1 MITLFLT
8 AFSRKLNAF
17 EPFRTLLQQLRT
29 ETFPQVLYGPQGS
42 FFALILR
49 ETVLALGRTHLVVLP
64 TEQEAITL
72 VEDLERF
79 GVPTRLFPSWGTVP
93 YKEVGVNAPVFGQRV
108 KVLVD
113 LPSLTKGVLV
123 TSLRAFLQP
132 LPERSY
138 LEGKLI
144 SIRKGQRIDPQS
156 LADLLASYGYLRV
169 PKVSIHGE
177 FAVRGEVIDVYL
189 PGHEEAYRIL
199 LEFDRVSEIRTFSP
213 ETQASLQVRQEV
225 ILHPGREILWS
236 IDRLE
241 VLQKNLQKLPEM
253 EDKGERIIQSLQE
266 SIPWEG
272 EELFY
277 PLAFDT
283 PASLLDF
290 LPEESVLW
298 LSEYERLQTG
308 WETLKKE
315 YDGLYRKTRMYRPV
329 PRPDRLLFEFP
340 ALEQS
345 VQRKILVTLLKPE
358 DTVKHISLRNDPPRS
373 FFGNVT
379 FFKEEVSNLITTGYT
394 VYLFADTEAQAER
407 LGHILKGLAVTILP
421 TGISSGFSVGGL
433 KLLVVHENELFGRRK
448 RVPKSV
454 KAAIGQVIDTFIE
467 LSPGDYVVHVNYG
480 IGKFLGI
487 QRMKAGGTERD
498 YIHLEYANE
507 EYIYIP
513 IEQVNLV
520 QKYIGNLGNE
530 PRLDKIGGKGWE
542 SRKNRVRKSVEDI
555 AKGLLEL
562 YSKRK
567 TIQGYAFPKDTEW
580 QVEFEASFPYEE
592 TIDQLRCIEEVK
604 ADMEKP
610 FPMDRL
616 VCGDV
621 GYGKT
626 EIAIRAAFKAVL
638 GGKQVAVLAPTTILA
653 EQHYENFQD
662 RMRNYPI
669 SIRML
674 SRFVEKSE
682 QRKTLKLLQEGKVDI
697 LIGTHRILQKDVVFR
712 DLGLLVID
720 EEQRFGV
727 KDKERLK
734 QLKTNVDCLT
744 LTATPIPRTLHMSL
758 MKIRDMSI
766 LKTPPHDR
774 MPIETHIGEFSEE
787 AVAEAIRREM
797 ERGGQV
803 FYLHNRVE
811 TLDEVQRFLERL
823 VPEALIGVVHGQMPA
838 EELEDVMHRFVH
850 GGFHVLVST
859 TIIENGIDIPNVNT
873 IIIDRA
879 DMYGISQLYQLRG
892 RVGRSNRLAYAYLFY
907 PADRVLSEL
916 AMKRLQIISDH
927 TELGSGFKVALKDL
941 EVRGAGN
948 LLGKEQSGDIGSV
961 GFDLYLRL
969 LDEAIRELEGKGEEA
984 PPEPFLDL
992 EYTGYIPDAY
1002 ISEAEQKMEV
1012 YKKIAAVGSEEELE
1026 SITYEL
1032 MDRFGPLPEEVQ
1044 SLLCLAEIR
1053 ILCRKLYISSMRE
1066 RGGVLEVEFSKVAR
1080 VSVERILKLIKESR
1094 GRVRLD
1100 PKRPHVLLIETHL
1113 IGLKEKSEFIR
1124 DRLSVL
1130 L

>member
-17 EPFRTLLQQLRT
+17 EPFRSFLQHLRT
-29 ETFPQVLYGPQGS
+29 ESFPQVLYGPQGS
-42 FFALILR
+42 FFALLLR
-49 ETVLALGRTHLVVLP
+49 ETVLALGKSHLVVLP
-64 TEQEAITL
+64 TEQEAMNL

-79 GVPTRLFPSWGTVP
+79 DVPTRFFPSWGTIP
-93 YKEVGVNAPVFGQRV
+93 YKGVSPNAPVFGQRV

-113 LPSLTKGVLV
+113 LPILSKGVVV

-138 LEGKLI
+138 LEGKLVPL
-144 SIRKGQRIDPQS
+144 RKGQRIDPQG
-156 LADLLASYGYLRV
+156 LATMLASYGYLRV
-169 PKVSIHGE
+169 PRVSVHGE
-177 FAVRGEVIDVYL
+177 FALRGEVLDVYL

-199 LEFDRVSEIRTFSP
+199 LEFDSIAEIRTFSP
-213 ETQASLQVRQEV
+213 ETQGTLRSIHEV
-225 ILHPGREILWS
+225 ILHPGREVLWTP
-236 IDRLE
+236 DRLE
-241 VLQKNLQKLPEM
+241 VLQKKLTELPEM
-253 EDKGERIIQSLQE
+253 ENQGERILRSLTE
-266 SIPWEG
+266 ASEG

-277 PLAFDT
+277 PLAFET
-283 PASLLDF
+283 PASLWDY
-290 LPEESVLW
+290 LPRGSILW

-308 WETLKKE
+308 AETLKKE
-315 YDGLYRKTRMYRPV
+315 FDGLYRKARVNRHV
-329 PRPDRLLFEFP
+329 PRPDRLLFEFST
-340 ALEQS
+340 LEQS
-345 VQRKILVTLLKPE
+345 INQKVRVTLLKPE
-358 DTVKHISLRNDPPRS
+358 ETVTYIPLRNDPPRS
-373 FFGNVT
+373 FFGNIT
-379 FFKEEVSNLITTGYT
+379 FFKEEVSNFIASGYT

-407 LGHILKGLAVTILP
+407 LNHILKGLAVTILP
-421 TGISSGFSVGGL
+421 AGISSGFSFGGF
-433 KLLVVHENELFGRRK
+433 KLVVIHENELFGRRK

-454 KAAIGQVIDTFIE
+454 KTAIGQAIDTFIE

-520 QKYIGNLGNE
+520 QKYIGNQGNE

-542 SRKNRVRKSVEDI
+542 TRKNRVKKSVEDI

-562 YSKRK
+562 YSRRK
-567 TIQGYAFPKDTEW
+567 TIQGYAFPRDTEW
-580 QVEFEASFPYEE
+580 QVEFEAAFPYEE
-592 TIDQLRCIEEVK
+592 TEDQLRCIEEVK
-604 ADMEKP
+604 ADMEQP

-653 EQHYENFQD
+653 EQHYENFQE

-674 SRFVEKSE
+674 SRFIDKAE
-682 QRKTLKLLQEGKVDI
+682 QKKTLKMLQEGKVDI
-697 LIGTHRILQKDVVFR
+697 LIGTHRILQKDVAFR

-766 LKTPPHDR
+766 LRTPPHDR

-811 TLDEVQRFLERL
+811 SLEEVQRFLERL
-823 VPEALIGVVHGQMPA
+823 VPEALMGVVHGQMPP
-838 EELEDVMHRFVH
+838 EELEDVMHRFIH
-850 GGFHVLVST
+850 GGYHVLIST

-969 LDEAIRELEGKGEEA
+969 LDEAIRELEGRREEE

-992 EYTGYIPDAY
+992 EYTGYIPDSYVA
-1002 ISEAEQKMEV
+1002 EPEQKMEV

-1044 SLLCLAEIR
+1044 SLLCLSEIR

-1066 RGGVLEVEFSKVAR
+1066 RGGILEVEFSKVAK
-1080 VSVERILKLIKESR
+1080 VSVDRILKLIKESR

-1100 PKRPHVLLIETHL
+1100 PKRPTVLLIETHL